1 MVSTDFISRQQENL
15 VDNQKCQAGFRP
27 LCNKILL
34 FHEEHVVLLFLH
46 WSNRWQH
53 KYRSLAIIISSFFF
67 QPIFWTRFIFIIHR
81 KHVLY
86 GMPYLLTYSNMHARM
101 NITSL
106 DWFIIM
112 QSYSNEALSII
123 VTSAVEL
130 KLARLLQL
138 NKCETDPYFLQN
150 FQCTTMFM
158 SAFCQT
164 CELNTE
170 HEIVFVLI
178 SVDS

>member
-1 MVSTDFISRQQENL
+1 MDRAIKSYMPAHFSMLFYFLQTGLLMEHFI
-15 VDNQKCQAGFRP
+15 F
-27 LCNKILL
+27 IL
-34 FHEEHVVLLFLH
+34 FHEAHLILLFLH
-46 WSNRWQH
+46 WSNRWQY
-53 KYRSLAIIISSFFF
+53 KYRSLALIISSFIFF
-67 QPIFWTRFIFIIHR
+67 NPLFWTRFIFIIHR

-130 KLARLLQL
+130 ELA
-138 NKCETDPYFLQN
+138 
-150 FQCTTMFM
+150 
-158 SAFCQT
+158 S
-164 CELNTE
+164 
-170 HEIVFVLI
+170 
-178 SVDS
+178 